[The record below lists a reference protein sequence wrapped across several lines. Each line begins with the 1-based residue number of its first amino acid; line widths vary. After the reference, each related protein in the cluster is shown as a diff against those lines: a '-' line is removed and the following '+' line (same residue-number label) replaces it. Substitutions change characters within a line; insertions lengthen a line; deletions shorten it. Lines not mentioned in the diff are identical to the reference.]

1 MTAHATRRK
10 PTRHH
15 NTCRRAGWTPA
26 AAWQSVVRIIRGIL
40 AALVLAALVI
50 GLPWVLAHFVGWP
63 LPDHMPTWDEI
74 QATLLNPM
82 SPQLLLNCLAVL
94 CWIVWFFFTLDV
106 LRCAIDAARGVTW
119 PQVRP
124 PGPLHGIAAALIGSI
139 VLTLLGNRTP
149 YTATAP
155 AVATLT
161 NGLAPVAVT
170 APLTPGVTA
179 TSAETAAAVTA
190 QTTLVIDRAAPAPPG
205 MVQASEEVRLP
216 RYGIYDSLWRVAER
230 IYGPGG
236 GPRWPELFQL
246 NRGVEQ
252 TDGRALTNPNL
263 VRPGWKI
270 TAYIPAP
277 SDVHQPDEHQP
288 QVPTEQ
294 PAPPT
299 STPRSTQSPPTPGE
313 ADRADELGAGQA
325 EPGLNLTT
333 GAFVSLGLAAA
344 ITAAVTAAR
353 LWRRRRYR
361 IGSGDRADLQ
371 RTIAPVVRALRA
383 AHQPDG
389 EGHASGPIDDME
401 FVDLAP
407 VPPRIHITA
416 AGRVE
421 PVDEPAPVSARVGV
435 RGGRELAL
443 NLASARGLGLTGPG
457 AMAAARA
464 LLLHRLT
471 APGQPTSAH
480 CVIVPTSDLLLVFDG
495 TSVEKLPS
503 TVLVVDSLDAALEEM
518 ETALL
523 TRTRHVIDEAASL
536 TTFGS
541 LVLLASPA
549 PHAERRLQAVLDN
562 GSALGLAGI
571 LLGQW
576 RPGATVRTRDDGTV
590 SATSP
595 GLGTA
600 LADTRLFTLPA
611 IDAND
616 LLRVLRDAE
625 GPDLRV
631 PSHDRGM
638 VNNEIQLP
646 DTVHGATPSAPGQ
659 DDLQAAPAPLEQTP
673 TAKPTGCDEDLVTEN
688 EDAGTARAPSS
699 RADEHHQSA
708 NDELAS
714 PRLPLAVRVLGR
726 VQLILHDYGERELD
740 SALTP
745 KQREVLLCLALH
757 PEGVRREALNDAVW
771 PDSKPPRPYNSF
783 HNTLSLLRR
792 ALGSATDGAL
802 TDLVVNDDGRYQLNP
817 ELVTVDLW
825 QLQDALQAPRLADR
839 DAQARLTKAVELY
852 LGDLAEDLTA
862 SWVEPFRES
871 VRRDVLDALG
881 ALIRALS
888 DSEPE
893 TALALLERTRKLDRY
908 NESIYRDIIRIQG
921 RLGQHAAVPRTL
933 ALLTTTLEDI
943 GQCPGSDTLN
953 LAEFLQRRSNTRR
966 PASRGNPAAS

>member
-1 MTAHATRRK
+1 MTAHATHRK
-10 PTRHH
+10 QARHH
-15 NTCRRAGWTPA
+15 NTDRQAGWTPA
-26 AAWQSVVRIIRGIL
+26 AVRQSAVRLIRGIL
-40 AALVLAALVI
+40 AAVVLAALVI

-63 LPDHMPTWDEI
+63 LPDHIPTWDEV
-74 QATLLNPM
+74 QGTLLNPM
-82 SPQLLLNCLAVL
+82 SPQLLLNSLAVL

-106 LRCAIDAARGVTW
+106 LRCAIDAAQGVTW
-119 PQVRP
+119 PRVRP

-139 VLTLLGNRTP
+139 VLTLLGNRTAH
-149 YTATAP
+149 TATAP
-155 AVATLT
+155 AMATLT

-179 TSAETAAAVTA
+179 TEAEAEAATAATA
-190 QTTLVIDRAAPAPPG
+190 QTTLVIDRAAPAPAG
-205 MVQASEEVRLP
+205 MVQASEEVKHP
-216 RYGIYDSLWRVAER
+216 QYGIYDSLWRVAER

-246 NRGVEQ
+246 NRGAEQ
-252 TDGRALTNPNL
+252 PDGLALSNPNL

-277 SDVHQPDEHQP
+277 SEVHQPDEHQP
-288 QVPTEQ
+288 KVPIEQ

-299 STPRSTQSPPTPGE
+299 STSPSTQSPQTPTPGE
-313 ADRADELGAGQA
+313 ADRADEHSAGQA
-325 EPGLNLTT
+325 EPGLSLIT
-333 GAFVSLGLAAA
+333 GAFVSLGLAAG
-344 ITAAVTAAR
+344 ITTAVTMAR
-353 LWRRRRYR
+353 LWSRRRYR
-361 IGSGDRADLQ
+361 IGSGYRADLN
-371 RTIAPVVRALRA
+371 RTIAPVVRALHA
-383 AHQPDG
+383 AHQPHD
-389 EGHASGPIDDME
+389 EGRDAGPIDDME
-401 FVDLAP
+401 LVDLAP
-407 VPPRIHITA
+407 TPPRIHITA
-416 AGRVE
+416 AGSVE
-421 PVDEPAPVSARVGV
+421 PDDEPAPVLAQVGV

-464 LLLHRLT
+464 LLLHLLT

-480 CVIVPTSDLLLVFDG
+480 CVIVPASDLLLVFDG
-495 TSVEKLPS
+495 TGVDDLPS
-503 TVLVVDSLDAALEEM
+503 AVQVVDSLDAALEEM

-523 TRTRHVIDEAASL
+523 TRTRHVIEETASL

-541 LVLLASPA
+541 LVLLASPST
-549 PHAERRLQAVLDN
+549 HAERRLQAVLDN

-576 RPGATVRTRDDGTV
+576 RPGATVRTRHDGTV

-595 GLGTA
+595 GLGAA

-611 IDAND
+611 TDTND
-616 LLRVLRDAE
+616 LLNVLRDAE
-625 GPDLRV
+625 GPDLQA

-638 VNNEIQLP
+638 VNDEIQLP
-646 DTVHGATPSAPGQ
+646 DAVPTPEHNDS
-659 DDLQAAPAPLEQTP
+659 QAAPRSLNRTP
-673 TAKPTGCDEDLVTEN
+673 TAVSTRFDDHGTERQ
-688 EDAGTARAPSS
+688 EAWTASASRL
-699 RADEHHQSA
+699 RADEHHQSV
-708 NDELAS
+708 NDEPTS
-714 PRLPLAVRVLGR
+714 PRWPADIRVLGR
-726 VQLILHDYGERELD
+726 VQLTLRDYGERELD

-745 KQREVLLCLALH
+745 KQREVLLFLALH

-802 TDLVVNDDGRYQLNP
+802 TDLVVNDDGRYQLSRD
-817 ELVTVDLW
+817 LAAVDLW
-825 QLQDALQAPRLADR
+825 QLQDALQAPRSVDG

-852 LGDLAEDLTA
+852 QGDLAEDLTA
-862 SWVEPFRES
+862 SWIEPYRES

-888 DSEPE
+888 ESEPE
-893 TALALLERTRKLDRY
+893 TTLALLERTRKLDRY
-908 NESIYRDIIRIQG
+908 NEGIYRDIIRAQA
-921 RLGQHAAVPRTL
+921 RLGQHAAIPRTL

-943 GQCPGSDTLN
+943 GQHPGGDTLN
-953 LAEFLQRRSNTRR
+953 LAEFFQRRSSARWR
-966 PASRGNPAAS
+966 DSGNSAAS